1 VECFGP
7 DTTARFLA
15 LNGLKLLIRSHQAA
29 DEGCEVLHNGQCV
42 TVFSASNYCGNT
54 GNLGAVV
61 KFDCPISMEPR
72 YEQYMAITG
81 FLPVYDNWT
90 EYSET
95 TAVGHH
101 PVRSCE
107 EEQTCC
113 GATVYTAAQPV
124 AQVGSA
130 AVETTSGMG
139 EQPCCN
145 STPEPTVQS
154 DANGAS
160 PVVEIP
166 GTSDITAVEAA
177 MILVELHTDQTA
189 EAGAPEPLTEACAA
203 LEDFQPM
210 QVCDCDLRQHSCCRL
225 RATAHARQARTEQQG
240 IPQEGEAGPY
250 ARLAPNLRRVVG
262 VVHAIEPGVCVASAI
277 LTAE

>member
-1 VECFGP
+1 VDCFGP
-7 DTTARFLA
+7 ETTARFLA
-15 LNGLKLLIRSHQAA
+15 LNGLKLLIRSHQVA
-29 DEGCEVLHNGQCV
+29 DEGYEVLHNGQCV

-81 FLPVYDNWT
+81 FLPVYGAWT

-95 TAVGHH
+95 TAARDLH
-101 PVRSCE
+101 PVHSCE

-113 GATVYTAAQPV
+113 GAAIYTAAQPV
-124 AQVGSA
+124 APDGSV

-145 STPEPTVQS
+145 STPEPAVQS
-154 DANGAS
+154 DATGAS

-189 EAGAPEPLTEACAA
+189 EAGAPEPVTEACAA
-203 LEDFQPM
+203 LEDCQPM
-210 QVCDCDLRQHSCCRL
+210 QVCDCDCDSTPAVGCAPPPTPDKRAQNSKASPKKAKRAHLR
-225 RATAHARQARTEQQG
+225 G
-240 IPQEGEAGPY
+240 
-250 ARLAPNLRRVVG
+250 LRRTCVG
-262 VVHAIEPGVCVASAI
+262 
-277 LTAE
+277 